1 MSMRADSRHKGFT
14 LLELLV
20 AMSIF
25 ALLAIMAYSGLDTVL
40 DTRRILEQN
49 MNRLSEIQKSVLF
62 ISRDLDQIVNRGIRD
77 QYGDYQ
83 PALSASA
90 LNVGLD
96 APVIEFTHTGY
107 SNPLG
112 VKRSHLQRVAYH
124 LRNHVLYRDSWQVL
138 DRAQDSHPYKA
149 RLCDKVESI
158 GFRFMDEKGQWH
170 TQWPPVTNGND
181 ILPSSSARKKGIA
194 TASTSLLPRAVEFS
208 LKLSDW
214 GIITRLLQLP
224 ENASS

>member
-1 MSMRADSRHKGFT
+1 MRKPTDSRNKGFT

-25 ALLAIMAYSGLDTVL
+25 ALLAIMAYAGLGTVL
-40 DTRRILEQN
+40 DTRRVLEQN
-49 MNRLSEIQKSVLF
+49 MDRLAELQKTVLF
-62 ISRDLDQIVNRGIRD
+62 IRRDLSQIVNRGIRN

-112 VKRSHLQRVAYH
+112 IKRSHLQRVAYH
-124 LRNHVLYRDSWQVL
+124 LKDHVLYRDSWQVL
-138 DRAQDSHPYKA
+138 DRAQDSRPYKA

-158 GFRFMDEKGQWH
+158 GFRYMDKNGQWH
-170 TQWPPVTNGND
+170 TQWPPANNTGSIQPGNNTQ
-181 ILPSSSARKKGIA
+181 KKGIVKVR
-194 TASTSLLPRAVEFS
+194 TSLLPRAVEVS

-214 GIITRLLQLP
+214 GTITQLLQLP
-224 ENASS
+224 GNST

>member
-1 MSMRADSRHKGFT
+1 MNIQGGNRNKGFT

-25 ALLAIMAYSGLDTVL
+25 ALLAIMAYAGLSTVL

-49 MNRLSEIQKSVLF
+49 MNRLAELQKSVLF
-62 ISRDLDQIVNRGIRD
+62 ISRDLSQIVNRGIRD

-90 LNVGLD
+90 LNLGLD

-112 VKRSHLQRVAYH
+112 IKRSHLQRVAYYVKD
-124 LRNHVLYRDSWQVL
+124 HVLYRDSWQVL
-138 DRAQDSHPYKA
+138 DRAPDSRPYKA

-158 GFRFMDEKGQWH
+158 RFRYMDKDGQWH
-170 TQWPPVTNGND
+170 TQWPPVNNGNTVA
-181 ILPSSSARKKGIA
+181 PSIPKKGV
-194 TASTSLLPRAVEFS
+194 TKPNSFLLPRAVEFS

-214 GIITRLLQLP
+214 GTITRLLQLP
-224 ENASS
+224 GNST

>member
-1 MSMRADSRHKGFT
+1 MSRQANKFNKGFT

-25 ALLAIMAYSGLDTVL
+25 ALLSIMAYAGLNTVL
-40 DTRRILEQN
+40 KTRSILEQN
-49 MNRLSEIQKSVLF
+49 MDRLAELQKSMLF
-62 ISRDLDQIVNRGIRD
+62 ISRDISQMVNRGIRD

-96 APVIEFTHTGY
+96 TPVIEFTRSGY

-124 LRNHVLYRDSWQVL
+124 IKEHTLYRDSWQVL
-138 DRAQDSHPYKA
+138 DRAQDSRPYKA
-149 RLCDKVESI
+149 RLCNKVESI
-158 GFRFMDEKGQWH
+158 GFRYLDKKGQWY
-170 TQWPPVTNGND
+170 TQWPPANSGGDTQ
-181 ILPSSSARKKGIA
+181 IKPQKGGVA
-194 TASTSLLPRAVEFS
+194 GAGASQLPRAVEFS

-214 GIITRLLQLP
+214 GTITQLLQLP
-224 ENASS
+224 ESGT